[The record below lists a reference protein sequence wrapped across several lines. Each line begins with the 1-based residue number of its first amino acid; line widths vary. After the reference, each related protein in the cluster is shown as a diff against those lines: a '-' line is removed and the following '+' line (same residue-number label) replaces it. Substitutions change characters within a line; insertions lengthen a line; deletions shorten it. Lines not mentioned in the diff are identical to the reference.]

1 VIGVVADV
9 RSDGLD
15 QDPLPTVYWPQVT
28 LAFWEGSPADQVQV
42 WRGMG
47 FAVRT
52 GRAGTAGLLADIR
65 DAVWEVSPNLP
76 VRGLRPLSDLMAQSV
91 ARTSFTLMLL
101 TVAAGV
107 ALLLGIIG
115 VYGVV
120 SYAVSQ
126 RTRELGMRLALGA
139 RAAEVKGMVLRQGLI
154 LSLVGVGLGLAL
166 AFALTRL
173 MADLLFGVS
182 PTDPVTFTVVAAAL
196 VLVALTASYLPA
208 RRAAGVDPIQALR
221 SE

>member
-1 VIGVVADV
+1 
-9 RSDGLD
+9 
-15 QDPLPTVYWPQVT
+15 
-28 LAFWEGSPADQVQV
+28 
-42 WRGMG
+42 MG

-76 VRGLRPLSDLMAQSV
+76 VRGLSPLSDLMAQSV

-107 ALLLGIIG
+107 ALLLGIVG

-120 SYAVSQ
+120 SYGVSQ

-154 LSLVGVGLGLAL
+154 LSLVGVGFGLAL

-182 PTDPVTFTVVAAAL
+182 PTDPVTFSVVATAL
-196 VLVALTASYLPA
+196 VLVALIASYLPA
-208 RRAAGVDPIQALR
+208 RRAASVDPIQALR